1 MAVVPV
7 VPSGPPSESSE
18 SSSSRWIEVGV
29 IARPHGVRGELRV
42 SLHNKDSEVL
52 FSVDEVLVR
61 LPDGAEH
68 EVSVDAARP
77 ADQAVLMRLHSID
90 DRDRAEQ
97 IRGARVFV
105 RRSDFPELP
114 EGEFYTCD
122 VEGARAVVAA
132 EAGEGGLGGAEGRV
146 RTIVSYP
153 SVDVIVVD
161 LGERGVFE
169 VPLVDDFV
177 QKVDARAGLVTLK
190 TLEGLEAQPGSPGS
204 LG

>member
-1 MAVVPV
+1 M
-7 VPSGPPSESSE
+7 SEAGAATVTNDAHDTG
-18 SSSSRWIEVGV
+18 SRWVEVGV

-42 SLHNKDSEVL
+42 SLHNKDSKVL
-52 FSVDEVLVR
+52 FAVDEVLVR
-61 LPDGAEH
+61 LPDGTEH

-90 DRDRAEQ
+90 GRDRAEQ
-97 IRGARVFV
+97 IRGSRVLV

-122 VEGARAVVAA
+122 VEGARVVVASD
-132 EAGEGGLGGAEGRV
+132 AGDTAGLEGRV

-161 LGERGVFE
+161 MGERGVFE
-169 VPLVDDFV
+169 VPLVADFV
-177 QKVDARAGLVTLK
+177 EKVDAKAALVSLR
-190 TLEGLEAQPGSPGS
+190 TLEGLEAQ
-204 LG
+204 LR

>member
-1 MAVVPV
+1 MPEGAPADTT
-7 VPSGPPSESSE
+7 PDD
-18 SSSSRWIEVGV
+18 SRWVEVGV

-42 SLHNKDSEVL
+42 ALHNKDSEVL

-61 LPDGAEH
+61 LPDGVEH

-97 IRGARVFV
+97 VRGSKVFV

-122 VEGARAVVAA
+122 IEGVRVLVAA
-132 EAGEGGLGGAEGRV
+132 DAGEAGLSGLEGRV

-153 SVDVIVVD
+153 SVDVVVVD
-161 LGERGVFE
+161 MGERGVFE

-177 QKVDARAGLVTLK
+177 ESVDAKAGLVTLR
-190 TLEGLEAQPGSPGS
+190 TLEGLEAQPK
-204 LG
+204 

>member
-1 MAVVPV
+1 MADA
-7 VPSGPPSESSE
+7 SNATTSA
-18 SSSSRWIEVGV
+18 SRWVEVGV

-42 SLHNKDSEVL
+42 SLHNKDSQVL

-61 LPDGAEH
+61 LPDGVEH

-97 IRGARVFV
+97 VRGSRVFV

-114 EGEFYTCD
+114 
-122 VEGARAVVAA
+122 
-132 EAGEGGLGGAEGRV
+132 GGAEGRV

-153 SVDVIVVD
+153 SVDVLVVEM
-161 LGERGVFE
+161 GERGVFE

-177 QKVDARAGLVTLK
+177 TKVDAKAGLVTLK
-190 TLEGLEAQPGSPGS
+190 TLEGLEAQPR
-204 LG
+204 

>member
-1 MAVVPV
+1 MS
-7 VPSGPPSESSE
+7 PSDASERSSDAGDAKDA
-18 SSSSRWIEVGV
+18 RWVEVGV

-68 EVSVDAARP
+68 EVSVEAARP

-90 DRDRAEQ
+90 GRDRAEQ
-97 IRGARVFV
+97 IRGSRVFV

-114 EGEFYTCD
+114 DGEFYTCD
-122 VEGARAVVAA
+122 IEGARAVVVAD
-132 EAGEGGLGGAEGRV
+132 AGEPHGAGSEGRV

-161 LGERGVFE
+161 MGERGVFE
-169 VPLVDDFV
+169 VPLVEDFV
-177 QKVDARAGLVTLK
+177 QKVDAKAGLVTLR
-190 TLEGLEAQPGSPGS
+190 TLEGLEAQPR
-204 LG
+204 

>member
-1 MAVVPV
+1 MSGSDASDGVSGGDPAVNFHDNAA
-7 VPSGPPSESSE
+7 
-18 SSSSRWIEVGV
+18 RWVEVGV

-42 SLHNKDSEVL
+42 ALHNKDSQVL
-52 FSVDEVLVR
+52 LSVDEVLVR

-68 EVSVDAARP
+68 EVSVDTARP

-97 IRGARVFV
+97 VRGSRVFV
-105 RRSDFPELP
+105 RRSDFAELP

-122 VEGARAVVAA
+122 VEGARVVVASD
-132 EAGEGGLGGAEGRV
+132 AGEAHGGGLDGRV

-161 LGERGVFE
+161 MGERGVFE
-169 VPLVDDFV
+169 VPLVADFV
-177 QKVDARAGLVTLK
+177 QLVDAKAGLVTLR
-190 TLEGLEAQPGSPGS
+190 TLEGLEAQPR
-204 LG
+204 

>member
-1 MAVVPV
+1 MSSLSGD
-7 VPSGPPSESSE
+7 PSQ
-18 SSSSRWIEVGV
+18 RWVEVGV

-90 DRDRAEQ
+90 DRDRAEEV
-97 IRGARVFV
+97 RGSKVFV

-122 VEGARAVVAA
+122 VEGARAIVNGG
-132 EAGEGGLGGAEGRV
+132 EAGQAPLEGLV

-153 SVDVIVVD
+153 SIDVIVVD
-161 LGERGVFE
+161 MGERGVFE
-169 VPLVDDFV
+169 VPLVADFIE
-177 QKVDARAGLVTLK
+177 KVDAPSRLVTIH
-190 TLEGLEAQPGSPGS
+190 TLEGLEAQPK
-204 LG
+204 

>member
-1 MAVVPV
+1 VI
-7 VPSGPPSESSE
+7 GPASDAAAAQNDE
-18 SSSSRWIEVGV
+18 RWIEVGI

-52 FSVDEVLVR
+52 FSVVEVLVR
-61 LPDGAEH
+61 LPDGTEH

-77 ADQAVLMRLHSID
+77 TDQAVLLRLHSID

-97 IRGARVFV
+97 IRGSKVLV

-122 VEGARAVVAA
+122 VEGARVQIADDAA
-132 EAGEGGLGGAEGRV
+132 STDGRV

-153 SVDVIVVD
+153 SVDVVVVD
-161 LGERGVFE
+161 MGARGVFE
-169 VPLVDDFV
+169 VPLVADFV
-177 QKVDARAGLVTLK
+177 EKVDAKAGVVHLK
-190 TLEGLEAQPGSPGS
+190 TLEGLEAQP
-204 LG
+204 